1 MQDPLNSEERMPKG
15 KPLPD
20 NADRPTEDDV
30 AQKRLGGPRG
40 APELKPAPMTRQR
53 RIKTPEND
61 PEPGH
66 TA

>member
-1 MQDPLNSEERMPKG
+1 MSKG
-15 KPLPD
+15 KRLLD
-20 NADRPTEDDV
+20 NADRPSEDDV

-53 RIKTPEND
+53 RIKTPRPAPIKTPEND

-66 TA
+66 RA